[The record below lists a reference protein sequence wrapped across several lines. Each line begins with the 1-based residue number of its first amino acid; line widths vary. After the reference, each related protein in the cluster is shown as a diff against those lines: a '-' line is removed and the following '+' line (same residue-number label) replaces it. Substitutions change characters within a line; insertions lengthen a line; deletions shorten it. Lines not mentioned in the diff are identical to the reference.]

1 MSKHKCCCNDYFNYD
16 YEWQKTNI
24 YSKYYNSNNTEYVLD
39 IEKDHSKTIDLTIL
53 LESDLIDSLYL
64 ASDTFSTTQFELVSN
79 DSENKTSDWK
89 ATITPT
95 KIASDNYDVILKLK
109 SGCKI
114 LLYQGIINCTG
125 AVETENVT
133 YNHILTNV
141 ESFNGII
148 SVITNSQDKIFN
160 VGNLAELIKNKL
172 VINMYYIVD
181 NITKV
186 INETIYDDENGV
198 LTIGVLS
205 DNPENITFELELG
218 YEVNLTDQ
226 TIIL

>member
-64 ASDTFSTTQFELVSN
+64 ASDTFGTTQFELVSN
-79 DSENKTSDWK
+79 DSENKTSEWR

-114 LLYQGIINCTG
+114 LLYQGIINCAG
-125 AVETENVT
+125 VVETENVT
-133 YNHILTNV
+133 YNHILTNSDEFEGV
-141 ESFNGII
+141 LTI
-148 SVITNSQDKIFN
+148 VTNSQDTISTIGD
-160 VGNLAELIKNKL
+160 VAELVKNKL
-172 VINMYYIVD
+172 VINMFYIL
-181 NITKV
+181 NNTQRV
-186 INETIYDDENGV
+186 INKVEYDD
-198 LTIGVLS
+198 
-205 DNPENITFELELG
+205 DNDTLVVGEFFDTSSMVYFELD
-218 YEVNLTDQ
+218 YDVTLTDQ